1 MKALKIIL
9 AALSIPVLLFEY
21 FVFMWYWS
29 GDGTYMLVMVPLVF
43 AALTALHV
51 FFIKRA
57 KKVSLKHALTLSCVF
72 LNPVFTIMIVYL
84 IAFIFGISIEIA

>member
-9 AALSIPVLLFEY
+9 AIASIPVLLFEY

-29 GDGTYMLVMVPLVF
+29 GDGTYMLVSVPLVF
-43 AALTALHV
+43 AVLTALHV

-57 KKVSLKHALTLSCVF
+57 EKACLKHALTLSCVF
-72 LNPVFTIMIVYL
+72 LNPVFTVVIVYL
-84 IAFIFGISIEIA
+84 IAFIFGVRIEIA